1 MINYNNI
8 SNLYNR
14 FYNNCY
20 INFCDNTGD
29 LCNNFSYLIDYFHVC
44 CHKLN
49 NYYENNYS
57 NINNLIIS
65 NEILNCYETKCQFI
79 GLISLIILIIFI
91 YGFYILFKKDLKTDL
106 FETDLLLKE
115 ILNDDKTQKNDTN
128 LFNNKLNIKKDILI
142 NNQILEDL
150 FYLLDDN
157 YFTDSH
163 EKNEFIKVIK
173 YKLDDITELKK
184 NINNKNI
191 QINDIYDIISLFNE
205 LYTKYILNLEKK
217 YNDLENIW
225 ANDINKLYKRIQK
238 LEEKNN
244 KEENEDISDNE
255 LDKILNILD
264 EEEFSNKN
272 INNLHNNNLH
282 NNIEKIDKNDNEI
295 HIIRRSKRLEEK
307 KNKKD

>member
-1 MINYNNI
+1 MNNYNNI
-8 SNLYNR
+8 SNLYNK

-20 INFCDNTGD
+20 IKFCDNTGE

-65 NEILNCYETKCQFI
+65 NEILNYYKTKCQFI
-79 GLISLIILIIFI
+79 GLISFIILIIFI
-91 YGFYILFKKDLKTDL
+91 YGFYILFKTKLKTDL
-106 FETDLLLKE
+106 FETDLLLTE
-115 ILNDDKTQKNDTN
+115 ILNDDKTQNNDTN

-142 NNQILEDL
+142 NNQILDDL
-150 FYLLDDN
+150 FYLLDEK
-157 YFTDSH
+157 YFTDNNK
-163 EKNEFIKVIK
+163 KNEFIKLIK
-173 YKLDDITELKK
+173 YKLNDINELKK
-184 NINNKNI
+184 NINNQNI
-191 QINDIYDIISLFNE
+191 KINDIYDIMSLFNE
-205 LYTKYILNLEKK
+205 QYTKYILNLEKK

-225 ANDINKLYKRIQK
+225 VNDINKLYKKIQK
-238 LEEKNN
+238 LEEKDE
-244 KEENEDISDNE
+244 KEENETITDNE

-272 INNLHNNNLH
+272 INH
-282 NNIEKIDKNDNEI
+282 NNIEKKDENENQI
-295 HIIRRSKRLEEK
+295 LRRSKRLKEN